1 MAIFKEQHHTDRVSR
16 EGKIKYFGISECSS
30 TSLRRAYAIHPIHAV
45 QVEYNPWDLD
55 IEGEEGTNLLSTCR
69 ELGVST
75 FAYAPLGRGIMTGR
89 FKSLDDFEPDDS
101 RRNWP
106 RFSSEN
112 FPKNLELVE
121 KFKAIADKKGCTPGQ
136 LALAW
141 LMAQGEDIIP
151 IPGTKHINYLEEN
164 LGALKVRLSS
174 EEEVEIRK
182 KVDEVK
188 PKGARNPDGFLN
200 MFADTPPL

>member
-164 LGALKVRLSS
+164 LGALKVRLS
-174 EEEVEIRK
+174 
-182 KVDEVK
+182 
-188 PKGARNPDGFLN
+188 
-200 MFADTPPL
+200 